1 MFPLEVILAI
11 NSPRAIARRAI
22 ELKGHFTQRECSACF
37 SRGGVVLHAAL
48 QRSTV
53 FLRDSHPN
61 WNDACVILKG
71 KNQEAKNEFIE
82 CAVADTSD
90 AVAFRRALEKL
101 KPRYK
106 WEVSTL
112 QHAGLEFR
120 AVKKGQALRESI
132 ASTSLAD
139 LFKRLRR
146 F

>member
-1 MFPLEVILAI
+1 M
-11 NSPRAIARRAI
+11 
-22 ELKGHFTQRECSACF
+22 
-37 SRGGVVLHAAL
+37 LHAAL

-61 WNDACVILKG
+61 WNDACVILRG
-71 KNQEAKNEFIE
+71 KNQLAKNEFIE